1 MPIPL
6 LRLLRGAGLAALVLA
21 APATAGATTLSGAY
35 LAAMQA
41 DFRNDFA
48 ASGDYTARALALEP
62 DNIGLLQNAVVA
74 RTVTGRIEEAA
85 LHAERLAG
93 LMPQN
98 QLAVLVRVAQALA
111 AEDYDGADTLLIAAG
126 PAMNP
131 LLGGLLA
138 GWIEVGREDFAAAQ
152 ARFDALDGNDTL
164 FAYGQYHKA
173 LALALAGDFV
183 TAAGILEGDGG
194 GPLHVNLGAVV
205 AHAQI
210 LAQIDREEEALA
222 LLDATLSGGLPSEV
236 LTELRDRIAAG
247 EEVPFTVVAEARDG
261 AAEAYFTLADALN
274 ANESERIALVHARL
288 AVHIDADA
296 VEARLVAAEIFER
309 QEQYALAAEVLAD
322 LPPESPWFVS
332 TEIRRANTQRAA
344 GDAEAGI
351 ATLTALAASHGDRI
365 EVQSALGDALRV
377 EERYL
382 EAAEAYTRA
391 IELIDTP
398 QLPHWVLYYTRAIAW
413 ERGGEWDRAEA
424 DFRKALELEPEQ
436 PLVLNYLG
444 YSLVEQRRNLD
455 EALDMIE
462 RAVAGQPDDGYITD
476 SLGWVYYRLGRF
488 DEALGPMMRAVEL
501 VPDDPVLNDHLG
513 DVLWK
518 LGRARE
524 AEFQWRRALSFGPA
538 DELDMDR
545 VRRKLEVGLDRVLEE
560 EAAGTDAETDG

>member
-1 MPIPL
+1 MRPVPIL
-6 LRLLRGAGLAALVLA
+6 LSRLLRGASLAALVLC
-21 APATAGATTLSGAY
+21 APASLGAATLSGAY

-41 DFRNDFA
+41 DFRNDFVA
-48 ASGDYTARALALEP
+48 AGDYTTRALMLEP
-62 DNIGLLQNAVVA
+62 ENVGLLQNAVVA
-74 RTVTGRIEEAA
+74 RTVTGQVAEAA
-85 LHAERLAG
+85 LHAERLAE
-93 LMPQN
+93 LMPEN

-111 AEDYDGADTLLIAAG
+111 EGDYDRADTLLIAAG

-164 FAYGQYHKA
+164 RVYGQYHKA

-183 TAAGILEGDGG
+183 TAADILGGGGD
-194 GPLHVNLGAVV
+194 GPLHVNLGSVV

-222 LLDATLSGGLPSEV
+222 LLDDTLSGGLPSEV

-247 EEVPFTVVAEARDG
+247 EEVPFTVIAEARDG
-261 AAEAYFTLADALN
+261 AAEAYYTLADALN

-296 VEARLVAAEIFER
+296 VEARLVAAAIFER
-309 QEQYALAAEVLAD
+309 QGQYALAAEVLAD

-344 GDAEAGI
+344 GDGEAGI
-351 ATLTALAASHGDRI
+351 ATLTALAESHGDRI

-391 IELIDTP
+391 VELIDTP

-413 ERGGEWDRAEA
+413 ERGGEWERAEA
-424 DFRKALELEPEQ
+424 DFRKALELEPDQ

-444 YSLVEQRRNLD
+444 YSLVEQRRDLD

-462 RAVAGQPDDGYITD
+462 RASAAQPDDGYITD

-488 DEALGPMMRAVEL
+488 EDALEPMMRAVEL
-501 VPDDPVLNDHLG
+501 VPDDPILNDHLG

-545 VRRKLEVGLDRVLEE
+545 VRRKLEVGLDAVLDE
-560 EAAGTDAETDG
+560 EAAGTDG